1 MISPSSVDG
10 REIFH
15 QFVRVSFY
23 MKDAK
28 FRENKTL
35 AKISE
40 FTIASQLA
48 KNLENSDLAIMY
60 KRTVNKCKMTSDQGK

>member
-1 MISPSSVDG
+1 MILPSSVDS
-10 REIFH
+10 
-15 QFVRVSFY
+15 RVIPPICEGFIS

-28 FRENKTL
+28 FRKNKTL